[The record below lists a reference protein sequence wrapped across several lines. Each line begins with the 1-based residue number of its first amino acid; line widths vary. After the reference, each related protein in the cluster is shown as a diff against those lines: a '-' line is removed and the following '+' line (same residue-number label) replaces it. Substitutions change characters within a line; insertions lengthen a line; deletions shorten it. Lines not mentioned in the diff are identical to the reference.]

1 VDRADQICKL
11 KMDRELVSLKN
22 FSVYDPIRKAT
33 SLVLD
38 GKTLLNLE
46 IFTNTYDG
54 SPAGTL
60 FAMLNRCIT
69 PSGKR
74 MLKQWVCHP
83 LADAAK
89 INARLD
95 AVDTLN
101 ANDTFRDV
109 FTSQLSKLPDLER
122 LISRVHAGNSK
133 AQDFVRV
140 LEGFERIQGAVEEI
154 KLYGAGEGLIGQLLA
169 KMPELE
175 VLLQPWSTAFDREK
189 AKKDGVLVPER
200 GVESDFDESQDNIE
214 AIMGALN
221 DCLKKYS
228 TDLK

>member
-1 VDRADQICKL
+1 
-11 KMDRELVSLKN
+11 
-22 FSVYDPIRKAT
+22 
-33 SLVLD
+33 
-38 GKTLLNLE
+38 
-46 IFTNTYDG
+46 
-54 SPAGTL
+54 
-60 FAMLNRCIT
+60 MLNRCIT

-101 ANDTFRDV
+101 ANDAFRDV

-140 LEGFERIQGAVEEI
+140 LEGFERIQGAIEEI
-154 KLYGAGEGLIGQLLA
+154 KLYGTGEGLIEQLLM
-169 KMPELE
+169 KMPNLE
-175 VLLQPWSTAFDREK
+175 VLLQPWGTAFDREK

-214 AIMGALN
+214 AIMEALN
-221 DCLKKYS
+221 GCLKKYS